1 MIAAE
6 FLIFWHSKG
15 HNRGLQ
21 APAAAILALPQSSPY
36 DVVHRR
42 NLLKEGESASYS
54 FFLAKDTTVH
64 IEITATPKPVDVM
77 VMTGDDAAKFQEGE
91 GRFLAFLAPA
101 YTYWQALSA
110 QDVTTLDRTDIL
122 GPGNWVLVIKRPR
135 EAVFFKEN
143 TVASTIITIY

>member
-15 HNRGLQ
+15 DNRGLE
-21 APAAAILALPQSSPY
+21 APAAAAVSLPQGPPH

-42 NLLKEGESASYS
+42 DLLKEGGSASYS

-91 GRFLAFLAPA
+91 GKFLAFLAPA
-101 YTYWQALSA
+101 YTYRQTLSA
-110 QDVTTLDRTDIL
+110 QEVTTLDRTDIL

-135 EAVFFKEN
+135 EAFFFKED
-143 TVASTIITIY
+143 TAASTILTIY